1 MSSSAENLLKHVYA
15 KHPPKNPSHTM
26 GLLSPGD
33 PGLTKKA
40 LLRAISHYHTDKNR
54 VAEHG
59 MTWHVLCGVRVICS
73 VLSSYILIR

>member
-1 MSSSAENLLKHVYA
+1 MSSSAENLLKHVYT

-33 PGLTKKA
+33 PGLTRKA

-59 MTWHVLCGVRVICS
+59 MKWHVLCGVS
-73 VLSSYILIR
+73 VMWSFLSYFLMR